1 MRTTSGAVLSE
12 NSLKF
17 KELDEKKR
25 LHGWRIQVECAGLT
39 RWWFDLVGCFGR
51 VDRKRL
57 KEVVDSGFERCRMRL
72 PLTRRG
78 SDLKRKRLR
87 RNEKFFKNSLTD

>member
-17 KELDEKKR
+17 KELDEKR
-25 LHGWRIQVECAGLT
+25 SCADGRIRVECVGLT
-39 RWWFDLVGCFGR
+39 GWWFSPVSCFGR

-72 PLTRRG
+72 PLTRRS